1 MVNEDKAQEKKV
13 KSLISTGSEI
23 AGNAI
28 GEALAFLCG
37 GAVGG
42 AVGGPVGAA
51 FGGAVGVTISKTS
64 TFQQPP
70 SVP

>member
-1 MVNEDKAQEKKV
+1 V
-13 KSLISTGSEI
+13 KSLISNGSEI

-37 GAVGG
+37 GAVGC
-42 AVGGPVGAA
+42 PVGSA

-64 TFQQPP
+64 DRYRGMTW
-70 SVP
+70 